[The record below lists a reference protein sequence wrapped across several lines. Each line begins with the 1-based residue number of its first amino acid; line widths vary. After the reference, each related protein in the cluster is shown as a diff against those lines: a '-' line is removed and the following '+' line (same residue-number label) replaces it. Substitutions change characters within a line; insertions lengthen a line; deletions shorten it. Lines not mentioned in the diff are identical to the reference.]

1 MAYYDIK
8 EIKYKI
14 KRGGGTMCSSYCGSV
29 SSKRPQSQFE
39 AQQQATEW
47 LKKQYP
53 NCEIIDL
60 QIAFR

>member
-14 KRGGGTMCSSYCGSV
+14 KRGGGTMCSSYFGSV

-60 QIAFR
+60 QITFR

>member
-14 KRGGGTMCSSYCGSV
+14 KRGGGIMCSSYRGSV

-60 QIAFR
+60 QITFR

>member
-39 AQQQATEW
+39 AQQQN
-47 LKKQYP
+47 QYLRCNYRTGEP
-53 NCEIIDL
+53 APCYFI
-60 QIAFR
+60 

>member
-29 SSKRPQSQFE
+29 SSKRPLAIIF
-39 AQQQATEW
+39 
-47 LKKQYP
+47 QYFGDTVP
-53 NCEIIDL
+53 LGCIH
-60 QIAFR
+60 

>member
-29 SSKRPQSQFE
+29 SLKDHKANSKLNSK
-39 AQQQATEW
+39 QQ
-47 LKKQYP
+47 
-53 NCEIIDL
+53 NG
-60 QIAFR
+60 